1 MKISRR
7 RSRRPSGPRPQ
18 PRKATEFSPGGALEN
33 PYINRSIG
41 ESVNEDTGSTGGDSS
56 PAEEGTA
63 SEEESEAQ
71 PETEKFP
78 KPEEKAASPPTTP
91 RAPPSFSRFI
101 MIFLG
106 LLAVYAI
113 ISPDVGIGFA
123 SIANVALFPVIGFG
137 GALPTLTILLAGL
150 LTTTISSVIR
160 DHYTNWVKMARTQKG
175 MGAWRKEQMEAMR
188 KGQTTRVAQLKEA
201 QQGFMKD

>member
-18 PRKATEFSPGGALEN
+18 PRKATEFSPGRALAN

-41 ESVNEDTGSTGGDSS
+41 ESVNEDSGSTEEDSS
-56 PAEEGTA
+56 SAEEGSD
-63 SEEESEAQ
+63 SEEESESEE
-71 PETEKFP
+71 PSGSEEFP
-78 KPEEKAASPPTTP
+78 KPEEKEASPATTP

-106 LLAVYAI
+106 LLAIYAI

-137 GALPTLTILLAGL
+137 GALLALTIPLAR
-150 LTTTISSVIR
+150 VR
-160 DHYTNWVKMARTQKG
+160 RRTD
-175 MGAWRKEQMEAMR
+175 
-188 KGQTTRVAQLKEA
+188 V
-201 QQGFMKD
+201 